1 MVVSLLTHIC
11 VTRPQWAKANFI
23 SGYFDGLFLGLYCLP
38 VEYHDHVWQMS
49 LTRLGCR
56 FCTLCYAIF
65 SALKAHRG
73 KTWRILTLEIKK
85 KTCLAKTW
93 RKLANAMPLW
103 SDGQLTIQRILWMT
117 VIRESKNPTTIRKCN
132 HVDCLSS
139 NKKMES
145 VMPTVVNTPWGDKA
159 ARVIT
164 FSNQHDLSFLGSKL
178 ASIALSNFTHIWY
191 LHWCQN
197 TKTCSHVSAIQNS
210 IYKFYTTTC
219 TWMGTGQCPFMYRW
233 WYRIYTSV
241 DDEFVRTLNE
251 SSLWPPYV
259 DNYN

>member
-56 FCTLCYAIF
+56 ICTLCYAIS

-73 KTWRILTLEIKK
+73 KTWRILTLEIKKK

-132 HVDCLSS
+132 HALAVI
-139 NKKMES
+139 KKLES

-178 ASIALSNFTHIWY
+178 ASISWSNSPIFGIYPDARTRR
-191 LHWCQN
+191 
-197 TKTCSHVSAIQNS
+197 HVLMSPPYKIASINS
-210 IYKFYTTTC
+210 IPPPVHEWALTSAHSC
-219 TWMGTGQCPFMYRW
+219 TGDG
-233 WYRIYTSV
+233 I
-241 DDEFVRTLNE
+241 EFIL
-251 SSLWPPYV
+251 L
-259 DNYN
+259 